1 MFRIAIRCVRKDGVA
16 TAVPDRVSR
25 ADPDLVRVMT
35 SVCAEVSGR
44 GRFRCGFW
52 TLYLVG
58 SSGKH
63 ARGTA

>member
-35 SVCAEVSGR
+35 SVCAEVSGWGAISMR
-44 GRFRCGFW
+44 ILD
-52 TLYLVG
+52 TV
-58 SSGKH
+58 SSGFVRK
-63 ARGTA
+63 AR